1 MADVLSALA
10 LLFEPSTFIM
20 CFVGM
25 LVGVIL
31 GAIPGLAAGLA
42 ITVMLPIS
50 FTMKS
55 TQAFALLMSIWVGG
69 CSGSFIGSI
78 LLGIPGTP
86 SSLATTFDG
95 YAMTKKG
102 QATRALSIG
111 TLSNFLGTAPSIII
125 AMIACPLI
133 ASVAVKMGPWE
144 YFALSFMAITLVV
157 SISKGNMVK
166 GFIGAGMGLLLTQVG
181 YAPISSTERFTFGS
195 YYLASGFS
203 MSCVMIGIFAGSL
216 IIMNYAHGVNGP
228 KSSFDGKL
236 TGFKIE
242 KGDFSSNIP
251 NIIRSFLIGLGIGF
265 LPGMGAAL
273 SNMVSYATAKNSSK
287 HPEEFGTGIP
297 DGIWAPEVA
306 NNASV
311 GGAVIPMIAL
321 GIPGDGVTALLL
333 GAFVLHG
340 IQPGPT
346 MFTKQG
352 VMAYTIIIG
361 CLVANVLLAPLG
373 LGMTRI
379 VAKIVQV
386 RYTYLAPVIIMFCF
400 AGAFAATGNTK
411 ELIICAGILIFSYI
425 LTVLDIDNT
434 LTADRS
440 QELPEEVAGWLDI
453 MRRAGVRLTIVSNG
467 AEKRVRPFAQ
477 KLGLAYLYRSAK
489 PLPFALMA
497 AQHRMGVKRR
507 QMAMVGDQLYA
518 DRMAAALYGIPGLMV
533 VPRGPD
539 LGAQVILKRKWEK
552 KHWQKYYDRGGKT
565 L

>member
-50 FTMKS
+50 FT
-55 TQAFALLMSIWVGG
+55 
-69 CSGSFIGSI
+69 I

-265 LPGMGAAL
+265 LPGMGSGI
-273 SNMVSYATAKNSSK
+273 SNMVAYGYAKGISK
-287 HPEEFGTGIP
+287 DPESFGKGNP
-297 DGIWAPEVA
+297 AGVWASETA
-306 NNASV
+306 NNASL
-311 GGAVIPMIAL
+311 GGALIPMMAL
-321 GIPGDGVTALLL
+321 GIPGDGTTAMLL
-333 GAFVLHG
+333 GGLTIHG
-340 IQPGPT
+340 IQPGPL
-346 MFTKQG
+346 MQQNNPVFTY
-352 VMAYTIIIG
+352 MIFLSA
-361 CLVANVLLAPLG
+361 LLAAILCLLVEIFGIRWFPKLLDAPYHFLYPAILALCLLG
-373 LGMTRI
+373 VYIETFNIANIIMACFFIAVGLYMMYAGIPTTPFILSFVLGSQMENYFRKAISYGKGDWTLFFTRPVSCILLI
-379 VAKIVQV
+379 VAVGSVFVPLIKEH
-386 RYTYLAPVIIMFCF
+386 LAKKK
-400 AGAFAATGNTK
+400 AA
-411 ELIICAGILIFSYI
+411 
-425 LTVLDIDNT
+425 
-434 LTADRS
+434 
-440 QELPEEVAGWLDI
+440 
-453 MRRAGVRLTIVSNG
+453 
-467 AEKRVRPFAQ
+467 
-477 KLGLAYLYRSAK
+477 
-489 PLPFALMA
+489 A
-497 AQHRMGVKRR
+497 AQ
-507 QMAMVGDQLYA
+507 
-518 DRMAAALYGIPGLMV
+518 
-533 VPRGPD
+533 
-539 LGAQVILKRKWEK
+539 
-552 KHWQKYYDRGGKT
+552 
-565 L
+565 

>member
-236 TGFKIE
+236 TGSRSRRVTSVPTSPT
-242 KGDFSSNIP
+242 SSAP
-251 NIIRSFLIGLGIGF
+251 SSSVWASASCPAWALPCPTWCPTQPPRTPPSIRKSSA
-265 LPGMGAAL
+265 PA
-273 SNMVSYATAKNSSK
+273 SPMVSGS
-287 HPEEFGTGIP
+287 
-297 DGIWAPEVA
+297 
-306 NNASV
+306 
-311 GGAVIPMIAL
+311 
-321 GIPGDGVTALLL
+321 
-333 GAFVLHG
+333 
-340 IQPGPT
+340 
-346 MFTKQG
+346 
-352 VMAYTIIIG
+352 
-361 CLVANVLLAPLG
+361 
-373 LGMTRI
+373 
-379 VAKIVQV
+379 
-386 RYTYLAPVIIMFCF
+386 
-400 AGAFAATGNTK
+400 
-411 ELIICAGILIFSYI
+411 
-425 LTVLDIDNT
+425 
-434 LTADRS
+434 
-440 QELPEEVAGWLDI
+440 
-453 MRRAGVRLTIVSNG
+453 
-467 AEKRVRPFAQ
+467 
-477 KLGLAYLYRSAK
+477 
-489 PLPFALMA
+489 
-497 AQHRMGVKRR
+497 
-507 QMAMVGDQLYA
+507 
-518 DRMAAALYGIPGLMV
+518 
-533 VPRGPD
+533 
-539 LGAQVILKRKWEK
+539 
-552 KHWQKYYDRGGKT
+552 
-565 L
+565 

>member
-265 LPGMGAAL
+265 LPGMAL
-273 SNMVSYATAKNSSK
+273 PCPTWCPTQPPRTPPSIRKSSAPASPMVS
-287 HPEEFGTGIP
+287 G
-297 DGIWAPEVA
+297 APEVA

-321 GIPGDGVTALLL
+321 GIPGDGTTAMLL
-333 GAFVLHG
+333 GGLTIHG
-340 IQPGPT
+340 IQPR
-346 MFTKQG
+346 
-352 VMAYTIIIG
+352 
-361 CLVANVLLAPLG
+361 AP
-373 LGMTRI
+373 
-379 VAKIVQV
+379 
-386 RYTYLAPVIIMFCF
+386 
-400 AGAFAATGNTK
+400 
-411 ELIICAGILIFSYI
+411 
-425 LTVLDIDNT
+425 
-434 LTADRS
+434 
-440 QELPEEVAGWLDI
+440 
-453 MRRAGVRLTIVSNG
+453 
-467 AEKRVRPFAQ
+467 
-477 KLGLAYLYRSAK
+477 
-489 PLPFALMA
+489 MA
-497 AQHRMGVKRR
+497 A
-507 QMAMVGDQLYA
+507 
-518 DRMAAALYGIPGLMV
+518 
-533 VPRGPD
+533 
-539 LGAQVILKRKWEK
+539 E
-552 KHWQKYYDRGGKT
+552 
-565 L
+565 

>member
-1 MADVLSALA
+1 MCRVLGNLIDNTNTKWGRFRPWQFFGGLISA
-10 LLFEPSTFIM
+10 
-20 CFVGM
+20 V
-25 LVGVIL
+25 
-31 GAIPGLAAGLA
+31 
-42 ITVMLPIS
+42 
-50 FTMKS
+50 
-55 TQAFALLMSIWVGG
+55 
-69 CSGSFIGSI
+69 

-157 SISKGNMVK
+157 SISKGNMAK

-321 GIPGDGVTALLL
+321 GIPGDGTTAMLL
-333 GAFVLHG
+333 GGLTIHG
-340 IQPGPT
+340 IQPGPL
-346 MFTKQG
+346 MQQNNPVFTY
-352 VMAYTIIIG
+352 MIFLSA
-361 CLVANVLLAPLG
+361 LLAAILCLLVEIFGIRWFPKLLDAPYHFLYPAILALCLLG
-373 LGMTRI
+373 VYIETFNIANIIMACFFIAVGLYMMYAGIPTTPFILSFVLGSQMENYFRKAISYGKGDWTLFFTRPVSCILLI
-379 VAKIVQV
+379 VAVGSVFVPLIKEH
-386 RYTYLAPVIIMFCF
+386 LAKKK
-400 AGAFAATGNTK
+400 AA
-411 ELIICAGILIFSYI
+411 
-425 LTVLDIDNT
+425 
-434 LTADRS
+434 
-440 QELPEEVAGWLDI
+440 
-453 MRRAGVRLTIVSNG
+453 
-467 AEKRVRPFAQ
+467 
-477 KLGLAYLYRSAK
+477 
-489 PLPFALMA
+489 A
-497 AQHRMGVKRR
+497 AQ
-507 QMAMVGDQLYA
+507 
-518 DRMAAALYGIPGLMV
+518 
-533 VPRGPD
+533 
-539 LGAQVILKRKWEK
+539 
-552 KHWQKYYDRGGKT
+552 
-565 L
+565 

>member
-166 GFIGAGMGLLLTQVG
+166 GFIGAGMGLLLTHLLHRALHLRQLLSGQRLLHVLRHDRYLRRFPDHHELRPRCQRPQV
-181 YAPISSTERFTFGS
+181 
-195 YYLASGFS
+195 
-203 MSCVMIGIFAGSL
+203 
-216 IIMNYAHGVNGP
+216 
-228 KSSFDGKL
+228 
-236 TGFKIE
+236 
-242 KGDFSSNIP
+242 
-251 NIIRSFLIGLGIGF
+251 FL
-265 LPGMGAAL
+265 
-273 SNMVSYATAKNSSK
+273 
-287 HPEEFGTGIP
+287 
-297 DGIWAPEVA
+297 
-306 NNASV
+306 
-311 GGAVIPMIAL
+311 
-321 GIPGDGVTALLL
+321 
-333 GAFVLHG
+333 
-340 IQPGPT
+340 
-346 MFTKQG
+346 
-352 VMAYTIIIG
+352 
-361 CLVANVLLAPLG
+361 
-373 LGMTRI
+373 
-379 VAKIVQV
+379 
-386 RYTYLAPVIIMFCF
+386 
-400 AGAFAATGNTK
+400 
-411 ELIICAGILIFSYI
+411 
-425 LTVLDIDNT
+425 
-434 LTADRS
+434 
-440 QELPEEVAGWLDI
+440 
-453 MRRAGVRLTIVSNG
+453 
-467 AEKRVRPFAQ
+467 
-477 KLGLAYLYRSAK
+477 
-489 PLPFALMA
+489 
-497 AQHRMGVKRR
+497 
-507 QMAMVGDQLYA
+507 
-518 DRMAAALYGIPGLMV
+518 
-533 VPRGPD
+533 
-539 LGAQVILKRKWEK
+539 
-552 KHWQKYYDRGGKT
+552 
-565 L
+565 

>member
-273 SNMVSYATAKNSSK
+273 SNMVSYTTAKNSSK

-321 GIPGDGVTALLL
+321 GIPGDGTTAMLL
-333 GAFVLHG
+333 GGLTIHG
-340 IQPGPT
+340 IQPGPL
-346 MFTKQG
+346 MQQNNPVFTY
-352 VMAYTIIIG
+352 MIFLSA
-361 CLVANVLLAPLG
+361 LLAAILCLLVEIFGIRWFPKLLDAPYHFLYPAILALCLLG
-373 LGMTRI
+373 VYIETFNIANIIMACFFIAVGLYMMYAGIPTTPFILSFVLGSQMENYFRKAISYGKGDWTLFFTRPVSCILLI
-379 VAKIVQV
+379 VAVGSVFVPLIKEH
-386 RYTYLAPVIIMFCF
+386 LAKKK
-400 AGAFAATGNTK
+400 AA
-411 ELIICAGILIFSYI
+411 
-425 LTVLDIDNT
+425 
-434 LTADRS
+434 
-440 QELPEEVAGWLDI
+440 
-453 MRRAGVRLTIVSNG
+453 
-467 AEKRVRPFAQ
+467 
-477 KLGLAYLYRSAK
+477 
-489 PLPFALMA
+489 A
-497 AQHRMGVKRR
+497 AQ
-507 QMAMVGDQLYA
+507 
-518 DRMAAALYGIPGLMV
+518 
-533 VPRGPD
+533 
-539 LGAQVILKRKWEK
+539 
-552 KHWQKYYDRGGKT
+552 
-565 L
+565 

>member
-251 NIIRSFLIGLGIGF
+251 NIIRSFLIGLG
-265 LPGMGAAL
+265 
-273 SNMVSYATAKNSSK
+273 
-287 HPEEFGTGIP
+287 TGIP

-321 GIPGDGVTALLL
+321 GIPGDGTTAMLL
-333 GAFVLHG
+333 GGLTIHG
-340 IQPGPT
+340 IQPGPL
-346 MFTKQG
+346 MQQNNPVFTY
-352 VMAYTIIIG
+352 MIFLSA
-361 CLVANVLLAPLG
+361 LLAAILCLLVEIFGIRWFPKLLDAPYHFLYPAILALCLLG
-373 LGMTRI
+373 VYIETFNIANIIMACFFIAVGLYMMYAGIPTTPFILSFVLGSQMENYFRKAISYGKGDWTLFFTRPVSCILLI
-379 VAKIVQV
+379 VAVGSVFVPLIKEH
-386 RYTYLAPVIIMFCF
+386 LAKKK
-400 AGAFAATGNTK
+400 AA
-411 ELIICAGILIFSYI
+411 
-425 LTVLDIDNT
+425 
-434 LTADRS
+434 
-440 QELPEEVAGWLDI
+440 
-453 MRRAGVRLTIVSNG
+453 
-467 AEKRVRPFAQ
+467 
-477 KLGLAYLYRSAK
+477 
-489 PLPFALMA
+489 A
-497 AQHRMGVKRR
+497 AQ
-507 QMAMVGDQLYA
+507 
-518 DRMAAALYGIPGLMV
+518 
-533 VPRGPD
+533 
-539 LGAQVILKRKWEK
+539 
-552 KHWQKYYDRGGKT
+552 
-565 L
+565 

>member
-321 GIPGDGVTALLL
+321 GVRRTVHPDT
-333 GAFVLHG
+333 
-340 IQPGPT
+340 PCPD
-346 MFTKQG
+346 
-352 VMAYTIIIG
+352 Y
-361 CLVANVLLAPLG
+361 CLRVVA
-373 LGMTRI
+373 
-379 VAKIVQV
+379 Q
-386 RYTYLAPVIIMFCF
+386 
-400 AGAFAATGNTK
+400 
-411 ELIICAGILIFSYI
+411 SQ
-425 LTVLDIDNT
+425 LDE
-434 LTADRS
+434 
-440 QELPEEVAGWLDI
+440 ELPEADLIALSLPGTPETNKLFNAERFARCKDGAILINVGRGTTVDSDALVEALRSGKIFGAGLD
-453 MRRAGVRLTIVSNG
+453 VTDP
-467 AEKRVRPFAQ
+467 E
-477 KLGLAYLYRSAK
+477 
-489 PLPFALMA
+489 PLP
-497 AQHRMGVKRR
+497 
-507 QMAMVGDQLYA
+507 A
-518 DRMAAALYGIPGLMV
+518 DHPLWGEPGAIITPHNSGKFSLPKTLDNIV
-533 VPRGPD
+533 D
-539 LGAQVILKRKWEK
+539 IFIHNLKRYAEGLPLDN
-552 KHWQKYYDRGGKT
+552 QVDRTTRYAADQNGGHRLLST

>member
-321 GIPGDGVTALLL
+321 GIPGDGTTAMLL
-333 GAFVLHG
+333 GGLTIHG
-340 IQPGPT
+340 IQPGPL
-346 MFTKQG
+346 MQQNNPVFTY
-352 VMAYTIIIG
+352 MIFLSA
-361 CLVANVLLAPLG
+361 LLAAILCLLG
-373 LGMTRI
+373 VYIETFNIANIIMACFFIAVGLYMMYAGIPTTPFILSFVLGSQMENYFRKAISYGKGDWTLFFTRPVSCILLI
-379 VAKIVQV
+379 VAVGSVFVPLIKEH
-386 RYTYLAPVIIMFCF
+386 LAKKK
-400 AGAFAATGNTK
+400 AA
-411 ELIICAGILIFSYI
+411 
-425 LTVLDIDNT
+425 
-434 LTADRS
+434 
-440 QELPEEVAGWLDI
+440 
-453 MRRAGVRLTIVSNG
+453 
-467 AEKRVRPFAQ
+467 
-477 KLGLAYLYRSAK
+477 
-489 PLPFALMA
+489 A
-497 AQHRMGVKRR
+497 AQ
-507 QMAMVGDQLYA
+507 
-518 DRMAAALYGIPGLMV
+518 
-533 VPRGPD
+533 
-539 LGAQVILKRKWEK
+539 
-552 KHWQKYYDRGGKT
+552 
-565 L
+565 

>member
-265 LPGMGAAL
+265 LPGMAL
-273 SNMVSYATAKNSSK
+273 PCPTWCPTQPPRTPPSIRKSSAPASPMVS
-287 HPEEFGTGIP
+287 G
-297 DGIWAPEVA
+297 APEVA

-321 GIPGDGVTALLL
+321 GIPGDGTTAMLL
-333 GAFVLHG
+333 GGLTIHG
-340 IQPGPT
+340 IQPGPL
-346 MFTKQG
+346 MQQNNPVFTY
-352 VMAYTIIIG
+352 MIFLSA
-361 CLVANVLLAPLG
+361 LLAAILCLLVEIFGIRWFPKLLDAPYHFLYPAILALCLLG
-373 LGMTRI
+373 VYIETFNIANIIMACFFIAVGLYMMYAGIPTTPFILSFVLGSQMENYFRKAISYGKGDWTLFFTRPVSCILLI
-379 VAKIVQV
+379 VAVGSVFVPLIKEH
-386 RYTYLAPVIIMFCF
+386 LAKKK
-400 AGAFAATGNTK
+400 AA
-411 ELIICAGILIFSYI
+411 
-425 LTVLDIDNT
+425 
-434 LTADRS
+434 
-440 QELPEEVAGWLDI
+440 
-453 MRRAGVRLTIVSNG
+453 
-467 AEKRVRPFAQ
+467 
-477 KLGLAYLYRSAK
+477 
-489 PLPFALMA
+489 A
-497 AQHRMGVKRR
+497 AQ
-507 QMAMVGDQLYA
+507 
-518 DRMAAALYGIPGLMV
+518 
-533 VPRGPD
+533 
-539 LGAQVILKRKWEK
+539 
-552 KHWQKYYDRGGKT
+552 
-565 L
+565 

>member
-297 DGIWAPEVA
+297 DGIWAPEAAILCLLVEIFGIRWFPKLLDAPYHFLYPAILALCLLGVYIETFNIA
-306 NNASV
+306 NIIMACFFIAV
-311 GGAVIPMIAL
+311 GLYMMYA
-321 GIPGDGVTALLL
+321 GIPTTPFILS
-333 GAFVLHG
+333 FVLG
-340 IQPGPT
+340 SQMENYFRKAISYGKGDWT
-346 MFTKQG
+346 LFFTRP
-352 VMAYTIIIG
+352 VSCI
-361 CLVANVLLAPLG
+361 LL
-373 LGMTRI
+373 I
-379 VAKIVQV
+379 VAVGSVFVPLIKEH
-386 RYTYLAPVIIMFCF
+386 LAKKK
-400 AGAFAATGNTK
+400 AA
-411 ELIICAGILIFSYI
+411 
-425 LTVLDIDNT
+425 
-434 LTADRS
+434 
-440 QELPEEVAGWLDI
+440 
-453 MRRAGVRLTIVSNG
+453 
-467 AEKRVRPFAQ
+467 
-477 KLGLAYLYRSAK
+477 
-489 PLPFALMA
+489 A
-497 AQHRMGVKRR
+497 AQ
-507 QMAMVGDQLYA
+507 
-518 DRMAAALYGIPGLMV
+518 
-533 VPRGPD
+533 
-539 LGAQVILKRKWEK
+539 
-552 KHWQKYYDRGGKT
+552 
-565 L
+565 

>member
-1 MADVLSALA
+1 MADVISALA
-10 LLFEPSTFIM
+10 LLFEPATFIM

-25 LVGVIL
+25 LVGVVL

-102 QATRALSIG
+102 EATRALSIG
-111 TLSNFLGTAPSIII
+111 TLSNFMGTAPSIII

-195 YYLASGFS
+195 YYL
-203 MSCVMIGIFAGSL
+203 

-242 KGDFSSNIP
+242 KGDFTSNIP

-287 HPEEFGTGIP
+287 YPEKFGTGIP

-321 GIPGDGVTALLL
+321 GIPGDGTTAMLL
-333 GAFVLHG
+333 GGLTIHG
-340 IQPGPT
+340 IQPGPL
-346 MFTKQG
+346 MQQNNPVFTY
-352 VMAYTIIIG
+352 MIFLSA
-361 CLVANVLLAPLG
+361 LLAAILCLLVEIFGIRWFPKLLDAPYHFLYPAILALCLLG
-373 LGMTRI
+373 VYIETFNIANIIMACFFMAVGLYMMYAGIPTTPFILSFVLGSQMEQYFRKAISYGKGNWTLFFTRPVSCILLI
-379 VAKIVQV
+379 VAIGSVIVPLV
-386 RYTYLAPVIIMFCF
+386 
-400 AGAFAATGNTK
+400 K
-411 ELIICAGILIFSYI
+411 E
-425 LTVLDIDNT
+425 
-434 LTADRS
+434 
-440 QELPEEVAGWLDI
+440 QK
-453 MRRAGVRLTIVSNG
+453 
-467 AEKRVRPFAQ
+467 EK
-477 KLGLAYLYRSAK
+477 KK
-489 PLPFALMA
+489 
-497 AQHRMGVKRR
+497 
-507 QMAMVGDQLYA
+507 
-518 DRMAAALYGIPGLMV
+518 AAA
-533 VPRGPD
+533 
-539 LGAQVILKRKWEK
+539 AK
-552 KHWQKYYDRGGKT
+552 
-565 L
+565 